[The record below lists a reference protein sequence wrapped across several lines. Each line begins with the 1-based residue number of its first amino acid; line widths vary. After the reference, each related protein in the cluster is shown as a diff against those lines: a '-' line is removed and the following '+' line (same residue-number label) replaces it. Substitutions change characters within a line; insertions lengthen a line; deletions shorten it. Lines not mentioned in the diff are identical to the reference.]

1 MSEIMEANAP
11 QAVCIQQLR
20 KLLRHIMRLDEVS
33 HLVDADIT
41 GELLMLQEQRRIKL
55 RRLFRNRLSMLGAI
69 IVLLMIIIAV
79 AAPLIA
85 PQDPYAITVAN
96 RLLPPSHAHWFG
108 TDSMGEDVFS
118 RVIYGARISMM
129 VGFCVSVLAGVVGM
143 LLGLYASTNKILD
156 NILMRICDGLKS
168 IPSMLFAICLMTILG
183 ADVKNV
189 IFSLAITSIPNMA
202 RIARSEAL
210 VVREQTYIEA
220 LRSMGASES
229 RILWRHIM
237 PNIISPVIVQ
247 MTFVFASSII
257 QEAALSFLGAGV
269 PAGDPSWG
277 SILSDGKNY
286 IYNSWWL
293 IVFPGIFT
301 IVSVLG
307 FNLFGDGLRDFFD
320 PTKT

>member
-1 MSEIMEANAP
+1 MKVEIE
-11 QAVCIQQLR
+11 R
-20 KLLRHIMRLDEVS
+20 DVS
-33 HLVDADIT
+33 HLQKK
-41 GELLMLQEQRRIKL
+41 MLQEQRRIKL

-69 IVLLMIIIAV
+69 IVLLMMIIAV

-108 TDSMGEDVFS
+108 TDSMREDVFS

>member
-1 MSEIMEANAP
+1 MKVEIE
-11 QAVCIQQLR
+11 R
-20 KLLRHIMRLDEVS
+20 DVS
-33 HLVDADIT
+33 HLQKK
-41 GELLMLQEQRRIKL
+41 MLQEQRRIKL

-96 RLLPPSHAHWFG
+96 RLLPPSHAHRFG

>member
-1 MSEIMEANAP
+1 MKVEIE
-11 QAVCIQQLR
+11 R
-20 KLLRHIMRLDEVS
+20 DVS
-33 HLVDADIT
+33 HLQKK
-41 GELLMLQEQRRIKL
+41 MLQEQRRIKL

-96 RLLPPSHAHWFG
+96 RLLPPSHAHWIG

>member
-1 MSEIMEANAP
+1 MKVEIE
-11 QAVCIQQLR
+11 R
-20 KLLRHIMRLDEVS
+20 DVS
-33 HLVDADIT
+33 HLQKK
-41 GELLMLQEQRRIKL
+41 MLQEQRRIKL

-96 RLLPPSHAHWFG
+96 RLLPPSPAHWFG

>member
-1 MSEIMEANAP
+1 MKVEIE
-11 QAVCIQQLR
+11 R
-20 KLLRHIMRLDEVS
+20 DVS
-33 HLVDADIT
+33 HLQKK
-41 GELLMLQEQRRIKL
+41 MLQEQRRIKL
-55 RRLFRNRLSMLGAI
+55 RRLFRNRLSMCGAI
-69 IVLLMIIIAV
+69 IVLLMMIIAV

>member
-1 MSEIMEANAP
+1 MKVEIE
-11 QAVCIQQLR
+11 R
-20 KLLRHIMRLDEVS
+20 DVS
-33 HLVDADIT
+33 HLQK
-41 GELLMLQEQRRIKL
+41 EMLQEQRRIKL

-189 IFSLAITSIPNMA
+189 IFSLAIASIPNMA

>member
-1 MSEIMEANAP
+1 
-11 QAVCIQQLR
+11 
-20 KLLRHIMRLDEVS
+20 
-33 HLVDADIT
+33 
-41 GELLMLQEQRRIKL
+41 
-55 RRLFRNRLSMLGAI
+55 
-69 IVLLMIIIAV
+69 
-79 AAPLIA
+79 
-85 PQDPYAITVAN
+85 
-96 RLLPPSHAHWFG
+96 
-108 TDSMGEDVFS
+108 
-118 RVIYGARISMM
+118 
-129 VGFCVSVLAGVVGM
+129 
-143 LLGLYASTNKILD
+143 
-156 NILMRICDGLKS
+156 
-168 IPSMLFAICLMTILG
+168 
-183 ADVKNV
+183 
-189 IFSLAITSIPNMA
+189 MA

-210 VVREQTYIEA
+210 LVREQTYIEA

>member
-1 MSEIMEANAP
+1 MKVEIE
-11 QAVCIQQLR
+11 R
-20 KLLRHIMRLDEVS
+20 DVS
-33 HLVDADIT
+33 HLQKK
-41 GELLMLQEQRRIKL
+41 MLQEQRRIKL

-69 IVLLMIIIAV
+69 IVLLMMIIAV

-183 ADVKNV
+183 ADV
-189 IFSLAITSIPNMA
+189 
-202 RIARSEAL
+202 
-210 VVREQTYIEA
+210 
-220 LRSMGASES
+220 
-229 RILWRHIM
+229 
-237 PNIISPVIVQ
+237 
-247 MTFVFASSII
+247 
-257 QEAALSFLGAGV
+257 

>member
-1 MSEIMEANAP
+1 MKVEIE
-11 QAVCIQQLR
+11 R
-20 KLLRHIMRLDEVS
+20 DVS
-33 HLVDADIT
+33 HLQK
-41 GELLMLQEQRRIKL
+41 EMLQEQRRIKL

-108 TDSMGEDVFS
+108 TDSMREDVFS

>member
-1 MSEIMEANAP
+1 MKVEIE
-11 QAVCIQQLR
+11 R
-20 KLLRHIMRLDEVS
+20 DVS
-33 HLVDADIT
+33 HLQKK
-41 GELLMLQEQRRIKL
+41 MLQEQRRIKL

-96 RLLPPSHAHWFG
+96 RLLPPRHAQWFA

-277 SILSDGKNY
+277 SILSVGKNY

>member
-1 MSEIMEANAP
+1 MKVEIE
-11 QAVCIQQLR
+11 R
-20 KLLRHIMRLDEVS
+20 DVS
-33 HLVDADIT
+33 HLQKK
-41 GELLMLQEQRRIKL
+41 MLQEQRRIKL

-85 PQDPYAITVAN
+85 PQDPYAITVAD
-96 RLLPPSHAHWFG
+96 RLSPPSHAHWFG

-286 IYNSWWL
+286 IYKSWWL

>member
-1 MSEIMEANAP
+1 MKVEIE
-11 QAVCIQQLR
+11 R
-20 KLLRHIMRLDEVS
+20 DVS
-33 HLVDADIT
+33 HLQK
-41 GELLMLQEQRRIKL
+41 EMLQEQRRIKL

-69 IVLLMIIIAV
+69 IVLLMIIIAE

-210 VVREQTYIEA
+210 VVREQTNIEA

>member
-1 MSEIMEANAP
+1 MKVEIE
-11 QAVCIQQLR
+11 R
-20 KLLRHIMRLDEVS
+20 DVS
-33 HLVDADIT
+33 HLQK
-41 GELLMLQEQRRIKL
+41 EMLQEQRRIKL

-69 IVLLMIIIAV
+69 IVLLMMIIAV

-277 SILSDGKNY
+277 SILNDGKNY

>member
-1 MSEIMEANAP
+1 MKVEIE
-11 QAVCIQQLR
+11 R
-20 KLLRHIMRLDEVS
+20 DVS
-33 HLVDADIT
+33 HLQKK
-41 GELLMLQEQRRIKL
+41 MLQEQRRIKL
-55 RRLFRNRLSMLGAI
+55 RRLFRNRLSMLEAI

>member
-1 MSEIMEANAP
+1 MKVEIE
-11 QAVCIQQLR
+11 R
-20 KLLRHIMRLDEVS
+20 DVS
-33 HLVDADIT
+33 HLQKK
-41 GELLMLQEQRRIKL
+41 MLQEQRRIKL

-168 IPSMLFAICLMTILG
+168 IPCMLFAICLMTILG